1 MSEAAARHKI
11 DQLLENAGWRFF
23 DDDNGPANIR
33 LEAHVALKRDDLDS
47 LGDDFERSGRGF
59 VDFMLIDDRG
69 FPFPRQAAPSRCGG
83 SARNLARDIGEGL

>member
-33 LEAHVALKRDDLDS
+33 LEAHR
-47 LGDDFERSGRGF
+47 E
-59 VDFMLIDDRG
+59 I
-69 FPFPRQAAPSRCGG
+69 SR
-83 SARNLARDIGEGL
+83 RVIY